1 MKENKYHAVGLVLKS
16 NRKIVEGGKIATPS
30 KQTLDN
36 SLSDMFQLSQ
46 TFPGPFLIYD
56 LSPGL

>member
-36 SLSDMFQLSQ
+36 SLSCVGTGISLKS
-46 TFPGPFLIYD
+46 GRVKLHVAV
-56 LSPGL
+56 